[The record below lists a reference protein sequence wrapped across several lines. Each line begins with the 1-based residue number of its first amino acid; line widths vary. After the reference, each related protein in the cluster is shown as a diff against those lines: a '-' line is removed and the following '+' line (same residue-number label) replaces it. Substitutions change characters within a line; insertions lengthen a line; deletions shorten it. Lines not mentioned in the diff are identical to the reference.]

1 MQIMLALGSFYQAG
15 YSQNG
20 QVHYTTISLAHIIIK
35 EREINV
41 LLSSQ
46 GFIWNDPAHC
56 ESFPEFTTPFSNT
69 RGISRSNRGSRLA
82 APSKSQ
88 ETC

>member
-1 MQIMLALGSFYQAG
+1 MLALGSFYQGG

-20 QVHYTTISLAHIIIK
+20 QVHYTSYISRSYLIK

-56 ESFPEFTTPFSNT
+56 ESFSEFTTSFSNT
-69 RGISRSNRGSRLA
+69 RGISRTNRGSRYA
-82 APSKSQ
+82 APSESQ

>member
-1 MQIMLALGSFYQAG
+1 MLALGSFYQAG

-20 QVHYTTISLAHIIIK
+20 QVHYTSHIAHSYLIK

-46 GFIWNDPAHC
+46 RFIWNDPAHC
-56 ESFPEFTTPFSNT
+56 ESFPEFATSLSNT
-69 RGISRSNRGSRLA
+69 RGVSRPNRGSRYA
-82 APSKSQ
+82 ATSKSQ